1 MAVVTP
7 GGIIRDQICPWV
19 SEAWRSRGAEPR
31 VMATAWTMPRIRGR
45 TGTSAFTRS
54 TTRAWTRATTRT
66 RTGARTRTRAGA
78 RNRARAGARNR
89 VRAGARN
96 RALARDRII
105 CSVGISSNMGDLD
118 RLKAKSPMAYLVGKS
133 GGGVVRRSKIVR
145 EGLQE
150 KAPF

>member
-54 TTRAWTRATTRT
+54 TT
-66 RTGARTRTRAGA
+66 
-78 RNRARAGARNR
+78 RARAGARNR